1 MKNDNQGTQTHI
13 YNYLCA
19 EEESSLCALEM
30 RSFFGVE
37 SKSSILESTLKINPS
52 RSPFMKNRIDV
63 IYQGAELHD
72 IIEQLKKYFPEMDT
86 TFKVIFVKNS
96 DMAKSEK
103 IAFNERRKI
112 EREIGLQISGKA
124 DLVHPEVVFGIMYV
138 NGRWVFGEYFE
149 NEPVWFYHQQK
160 PQNYSTALNTRVARA
175 VANIAVPNPEGI
187 KAIDPCCGIGTVLI
201 EGLSMG
207 MAIVGSDIN
216 PLATT
221 GARKNL
227 AYFGLDGKVALMDI
241 REVTDHYDVAIIDM
255 PYNLCSV
262 ISDETKFV
270 MLQSARR
277 FTKKLVV
284 VTVEPIDSILVEA
297 GFVIVDRCKIKKGM
311 FVRQV
316 IVCE

>member
-1 MKNDNQGTQTHI
+1 MKKDSQGTQTYI

-19 EEESSLCALEM
+19 EEEISLCALEM
-30 RSFFGVE
+30 RSFFGEE

-72 IIEQLKKYFPEMDT
+72 IIEQLKKSFPEMDT

-103 IAFNERRKI
+103 ITFNERKKI
-112 EREIGLQISGKA
+112 ERELGLQISGKA
-124 DLVHPEVVFGIMYV
+124 DLVHPEVVFGVMNV

-149 NEPVWFYHQQK
+149 NEPVWFRHQQK
-160 PQNYSTALNTRVARA
+160 PQNYSTALSTRVARA
-175 VANIAVPNPEGI
+175 VANIAVPNLEGI

-207 MAIVGSDIN
+207 MAIDGSDIN
-216 PLATT
+216 PLATA

-227 AYFGLDGKVALMDI
+227 AHFGLNGKIALMDI
-241 REVTDHYDVAIIDM
+241 RKIADYYDVAIIDM

-262 ISDETKFV
+262 ITYEEKFA

-284 VTVEPIDSILVEA
+284 VTIEPVDSILLEA
-297 GFVIVDRCKIKKGM
+297 GFVIVGPVYD
-311 FVRQV
+311 
-316 IVCE
+316 

>member
-1 MKNDNQGTQTHI
+1 MKDDNQGTQTYI
-13 YNYLCA
+13 YNYLCG
-19 EEESSLCALEM
+19 EEESSLCAVEM

-37 SKSSILESTLKINPS
+37 SQSSILESTLKINPS

-72 IIEQLKKYFPEMDT
+72 IIEQLKESFPEMDT
-86 TFKVIFVKNS
+86 TFKVILVKNNDS
-96 DMAKSEK
+96 AKSEK
-103 IAFNERRKI
+103 ITFNERKKI

-124 DLVHPEVVFGIMYV
+124 DLVHPEIVFGVMYV

-149 NEPVWFYHQQK
+149 NEPVWFRHQQK

-175 VANIAVPNPEGI
+175 VANIAVPHPEGI

-207 MAIVGSDIN
+207 MLIVGSDIN

-227 AYFGLDGKVALMDI
+227 AHFGLNGKVALMDI
-241 REVTDHYDVAIIDM
+241 RKITDDYDVAIIDM

-262 ISDETKFV
+262 ISDETKFA

-277 FTKKLVV
+277 FTRKLVV
-284 VTVEPIDSILVEA
+284 VTVEPLDAILLEA
-297 GFVIVDRCKIKKGM
+297 GFVIVDRCSIKKGL